1 MNALTIGGSSFEA
14 AAAKADMSE
23 NTARK
28 YRRSGQ
34 VPSQMKCEHS
44 WRTRQ
49 DPFEEAFGEVEPL
62 LVLEPGLE
70 AKTLFEH
77 LQEKYPGRFAEGQ
90 LRSMQRRVK
99 IWRATSGPGR
109 EVFFAQTHHPGDICQ
124 SDFCHAGRLRVTI
137 ARQPFEH
144 LLYHYV
150 LTYSN
155 WEFAAICFSESLES
169 LSEGLQSALWTLG
182 ASPKRHRTDS
192 LSAAVRNLGKKQA
205 DEDEFTQR
213 YRALIAHYGMQPEHT
228 QPASPNENGD
238 VEQSHNRFLLR
249 IDQALMLRGS
259 RDFESRA
266 AYESFLRHHCDRA
279 NRHRTERFSEEI
291 KELRSLPAR
300 PYDAARRFDVR
311 VGPGS
316 TIRVLNNAYSVPS
329 RLIDERV
336 EAIVRSETIEIVYAQ
351 TRIASMPRLRGR
363 SGYCVDYRHVI
374 DWLVKKPGAFDNYI
388 YQAALFP
395 TTRFRMAYDH
405 LIETR
410 PSGGKKEYLRLLQ
423 IAARY
428 GQAGVEQALR
438 RLQADG
444 SAIGVKEVLAA
455 IEQDRAVCDVRSV
468 EIAPIDLLAYDVLI
482 DRSSLQS
489 SKEAVHA

>member
-1 MNALTIGGSSFEA
+1 
-14 AAAKADMSE
+14 
-23 NTARK
+23 
-28 YRRSGQ
+28 
-34 VPSQMKCEHS
+34 
-44 WRTRQ
+44 
-49 DPFEEAFGEVEPL
+49 
-62 LVLEPGLE
+62 
-70 AKTLFEH
+70 
-77 LQEKYPGRFAEGQ
+77 
-90 LRSMQRRVK
+90 
-99 IWRATSGPGR
+99 
-109 EVFFAQTHHPGDICQ
+109 
-124 SDFCHAGRLRVTI
+124 
-137 ARQPFEH
+137 
-144 LLYHYV
+144 
-150 LTYSN
+150 
-155 WEFAAICFSESLES
+155 
-169 LSEGLQSALWTLG
+169 
-182 ASPKRHRTDS
+182 
-192 LSAAVRNLGKKQA
+192 VRNLGKKQA